1 MTFWRMTLREIQ
13 HRAVRTCLT
22 VLSVALGTAA
32 VISVALTSS
41 TVRMAQSSMFA
52 ALVGKTD
59 FMITAEGGASFDAGL
74 LQAVAQ
80 VNGVRAAVPTVQR
93 STLLYVDDKRAKTQI
108 LGIDGEV
115 DRLVRDYE
123 VISGEVPVS
132 GSILALDERFAL
144 SMGLELGA
152 EVKLLTRSGLQPW
165 KVGALLR
172 HQGASS
178 LSQGGVLY
186 GPLRTVQSQFRV
198 RQKLDRIEVLVA
210 EASDRDR
217 IREEIAKVLPSGVGV
232 KAPAQDN
239 QMADQTIRSAELGLT
254 LATAFALMIAVFTI
268 FNTFQMVVGER
279 RRQLGILRA
288 IGATR
293 KQISGFVMREALM
306 LGAFGTVVGSVL
318 GVVGAFFL
326 VRATSQVLQTG
337 MPDPQVHWWPFAL
350 AIVFGLGI
358 SWAGALL
365 PARRAGMLSPAEAMQ
380 VVLASEMRGSSWRWP
395 ALGLAIVLVGAS
407 LHLGSY
413 LGWLSMKW
421 TILASVLLL
430 VGLVFLLPLMVEP
443 TTRWVQWIIRPLLG
457 VESGLAHRQL
467 LRHRSRTAMT
477 ASVLFIAISTGIG
490 LGLTIMDNIR
500 DVDMWCSRALVGD
513 FFVRATMPDMS
524 TGRSADLSDSIG
536 EAIQNMDGIERVTP
550 LRFVSARSGEN
561 SVIVVIRK
569 YQERDAVYFDVVD
582 GEAEEIGVGLAR
594 GEVAIGSVLSER
606 LKIYRG
612 DVLPMETL
620 SGVREFRIVGVVN
633 DYIAGG
639 LTVYMDRSTAEDAF
653 QVEGQDAYVVDALPG
668 REAEVETK
676 VQSLCQEE
684 GLLFQSNADLVE
696 MIRSMSRGVN
706 AGLWG
711 LLALGSAI
719 ASFGLVNTLTMNI
732 IEQTREIGLLRVV
745 AMTRAQV
752 RRMIISQALLL
763 GIVGFVPGAL
773 MGGVIAYLIN
783 LSTYTATGHD
793 VELGLRPWF
802 FLSSVSLAMVMAVAA
817 SLVPAERAA
826 RIHLKTALGYE

>member
-1 MTFWRMTLREIQ
+1 MSFWRMTLREIQ
-13 HRAVRTCLT
+13 HRAVRTGLT

-59 FMITAEGGASFDAGL
+59 FIITAEGGASFDADL
-74 LQAVAQ
+74 LPSVAQ
-80 VNGVRAAVPTVQR
+80 VSGVRVAVPTVQR
-93 STLLYVDDKRAKTQI
+93 STLLYVGDKRAKTQI
-108 LGIDGEV
+108 LGVDSEV
-115 DRLVRDYE
+115 DQLVRDYE
-123 VISGEVPVS
+123 VVVGEMPSS
-132 GSILALDERFAL
+132 GSALALDERFAK
-144 SMGLELGA
+144 SMGMELGS
-152 EVKLLTRSGLQPW
+152 EVKLLTRSGLQAW
-165 KVGALLR
+165 KVAALLR

-186 GPLRTVQSQFRV
+186 GPLRTVQSQFRI
-198 RQKLDRIEVLVA
+198 RQKLDRIEVLRDQ
-210 EASDRDR
+210 EGDRDR
-217 IREEIAKVLPSGVGV
+217 VRESIAEILPVGIGV

-239 QMADQTIRSAELGLT
+239 QMADQTIRAAELGLT

-293 KQISGFVMREALM
+293 KQIEGFVMREALM
-306 LGAFGTVVGSVL
+306 LGAIGTVVGSLV

-350 AIVFGLGI
+350 AVVFGLGI
-358 SWAGALL
+358 SWAGAFL

-380 VVLASEMRGSSWRWP
+380 VVIASEMRGSSWRWP
-395 ALGLAIVLVGAS
+395 ALGGLLVALGGG
-407 LHLGSY
+407 LHLGCF
-413 LGWLSMKW
+413 LELLSMKW
-421 TILASVLLL
+421 TIAASVSIL
-430 VGLVFLLPLMVEP
+430 VGIVFLLPLIVEP
-443 TTRWVQWIIRPLLG
+443 TSRCVQRLIRPLLG

-500 DVDMWCSRALVGD
+500 DVDVWCSRALVGD

-524 TGRSADLSDSIG
+524 TGRSADLSDAVG
-536 EAIQNMDGIERVTP
+536 EELRAMEGVEKVTP

-569 YQERDAVYFDVVD
+569 YQEADAVYFDVVD
-582 GEAEEIGVGLAR
+582 GKTEEIGAGLAN

-606 LKIYRG
+606 LKIHRG

-620 SGVREFRIVGVVN
+620 SGVREYRIAGVVN

-639 LTVYMDRSTAEDAF
+639 LTVYMDRGAAEVAF
-653 QVEGQDAYVVDALPG
+653 QVEGQDAYIVDAMPD
-668 REAEVETK
+668 RASEVESR
-676 VQSLCQEE
+676 VQALCEAE

-719 ASFGLVNTLTMNI
+719 ASFGLVNTLSMNI

-752 RRMIISQALLL
+752 RRMIVSQALLL

-793 VELGLRPWF
+793 VELVLRPWF
-802 FLSSVSLAMVMAVAA
+802 FLSSIALAMIMAVAA
-817 SLVPAERAA
+817 SLIPAERAA